1 MRRRLRRRARRRTVT
16 ACAIRAPPPCQR
28 QRALSQKPCDNA
40 KRARARKH
48 ARTIPL
54 ALRRVLQL
62 VAVPVAEPKADTN
75 AGRWPQAITAIV
87 FERRAVEVAVVCGH
101 RFGDA
106 RAVAL
111 GQAKHAVPAGAIH
124 KVVAA
129 WQDGEEVAAVGCSGH
144 TGRHRGHLRAG
155 RRRVSKYSEDRH
167 ACREHGRALHAC
179 TPSAHRRC
187 PLFRARGALHLPRIN
202 RAPRLVPE
210 RASHCALRTRSV
222 ARCPPCPTR
231 PIPPRT
237 HASSLFPCLSPPR
250 ALGGRGPAR
259 RASALN
265 PHAPHP
271 PVRRAPV
278 HALPQ
283 ETKGH
288 ISHLP

>member
-222 ARCPPCPTR
+222 ARCPPCPTQ
-231 PIPPRT
+231 PIPSRT
-237 HASSLFPCLSPPR
+237 HASSPFPCLSPPR

-278 HALPQ
+278 HA
-283 ETKGH
+283 
-288 ISHLP
+288 